1 MIARA
6 FAALLLT
13 LAGCE
18 PQADGRREGREGN
31 VRNLLSRQG
40 EPSGKDKGDAA
51 RRDKPE
57 GDAAPAAPEAEQATG
72 GGDPRS
78 PAVPGSAQRRAILD
92 ALRPAVEARLGP
104 NVEFVVDRI
113 SVAPGWAL
121 VYANPQ
127 RRGGAPIDGRA
138 IFGDGFEMMDGLT
151 VTAIL
156 RFQGGRWTLVDH
168 AIGATDVWYCDGRT
182 GAPSSLTGC

>member
-1 MIARA
+1 MPDRLL

-13 LAGCE
+13 LAGCG
-18 PQADGRREGREGN
+18 QADERDEGGLRSAIERSGRN
-31 VRNLLSRQG
+31 VA
-40 EPSGKDKGDAA
+40 EAPKA
-51 RRDKPE
+51 
-57 GDAAPAAPEAEQATG
+57 AAPATTPAAPPEEQAVQG
-72 GGDPRS
+72 EVDARS
-78 PAVPGSAQRRAILD
+78 PASPGTAQRRAILD
-92 ALRPAVEARLGP
+92 TLRPAVEARLGP

-121 VYANPQ
+121 VFADPQ

-138 IFGDGFEMMDGLT
+138 VFGEDFANMDGLT

-156 RFQGGRWTLVDH
+156 RFQGGRWNLVDH
-168 AIGATDVWYCDGRT
+168 AIGATDVWYCDGRV

>member
-1 MIARA
+1 MTRQ
-6 FAALLLT
+6 AALAILLLT
-13 LAGCE
+13 LAAC
-18 PQADGRREGREGN
+18 GREAEENGEGGLRSA
-31 VRNLLSRQG
+31 VERTERN
-40 EPSGKDKGDAA
+40 AA
-51 RRDKPE
+51 VAEAKAETPV
-57 GDAAPAAPEAEQATG
+57 AAPAERAEESQG
-72 GGDPRS
+72 GVDARS
-78 PAVPGSAQRRAILD
+78 PANPGTAQRRAILD

-121 VYANPQ
+121 VFANPQ

-138 IFGDGFEMMDGLT
+138 IFGDDIDNMDGLT

-156 RFQGGRWTLVDH
+156 RFQGGRWNLVDH
-168 AIGATDVWYCDGRT
+168 AIGATDVWYCDGRI